1 MKAIILAAG
10 LGTRLRPYSR
20 HTPKPLFTF
29 GQRPLLDIVIERLAR
44 SGCTAAMINTHYHHA
59 QIEAF
64 LAGQAYSFPVL
75 TRHEPEILGTG
86 GGIRNMADFWDSA
99 PMLVLNA
106 DVVCDIDL
114 ERVYRFHAQH
124 DAPVTM
130 VMHDCEAFNSVW
142 VDEQDRVIG
151 FHGPPSESRKL
162 RRLAFTGIHVVDR
175 RILDY
180 LPAAGPAH
188 IIDAYQRMLA
198 DGETIKAFVSRDHYW
213 RDIGTPENYRTAVY
227 DHMAP
232 AAFAAAFGSPPDE
245 PIQCRR
251 LHGDG
256 SDRQWFRLSC
266 GKRRLILAD
275 HGLRLTRSQQEVDA
289 YVDIGRHLWSCDHA
303 VPRIWSFDRLAG
315 LVFVED
321 LGDQNLQQRAARLTA
336 SAKLKLYRR
345 VIDRWLHMA
354 VRCRKGFD
362 PQWTYQTRRYDRQ
375 VILENECRYFVE
387 AFLNG
392 YLGWDLG
399 YQDLAAEF
407 EALARETAQLEP
419 IGLMHRDL
427 QSRNIMLRNE
437 DIVFI
442 DFQGA
447 RLGPLQYDLA
457 SLLIDP
463 YVALSQSMQQ
473 DLLAYGSERLERQY
487 GIAATRFER
496 GYPYCALTRNLQMLG
511 AFAYLSRIKGKTQ
524 FEAYIPRAVER
535 LVRRLADTQSFAV
548 PFLKLTQAAE
558 QAAKQITSDAQD
570 TGDSE
575 SIH

>member
-1 MKAIILAAG
+1 MKAMILAAG
-10 LGTRLRPYSR
+10 LGTRLRPYSQ
-20 HTPKPLFTF
+20 HIPKPLFTI
-29 GQRPLLDIVIERLAR
+29 GQRPLLDIVIERLVR
-44 SGCTAAMINTHYHHA
+44 TGCTAAMINTHYHHA

-64 LAGQAYSFPVL
+64 VAEQAYTLPVM

-86 GGIRNMADFWDSA
+86 GGIRNMADFWDSD

-114 ERVYRFHAQH
+114 RHAYRFHAQH
-124 DAPVTM
+124 DAPVTL
-130 VMHDCEAFNSVW
+130 VMHDCEDFNSVW
-142 VDEQDRVIG
+142 VDGQERVIG
-151 FHGPPSESRKL
+151 FHGRPSEPGQV
-162 RRLAFTGIHVVDR
+162 RRLAFTGIHVLDR

-188 IIDAYQRMLA
+188 IIDAYEHMLA
-198 DGETIKAFVSRDHYW
+198 DGVTIKAYVSRDHYW
-213 RDIGTPENYRTAVY
+213 RDIGTPENYRAAVY

-232 AAFAAAFGSPPDE
+232 AAFAAAFGSPPRE
-245 PIQCRR
+245 PIECRR

-256 SDRQWFRLSC
+256 SDRQWFRLTSEN
-266 GKRRLILAD
+266 RRLILAD
-275 HGLRLTRSQQEVDA
+275 HGLRSAPSRQEVDA
-289 YVDIGRHLWSCDHA
+289 YVDIGGHLWSCGQA
-303 VPRIWSFDRLAG
+303 VPRIWSFDRQAG

-321 LGDQNLQQRAARLTA
+321 LGDQNLQRAAKRLDG
-336 SAKLKLYRR
+336 SAKLELYRR

-392 YLGWDLG
+392 YLGWDLR
-399 YQDLAAEF
+399 YNDLAVEF
-407 EALARETAQLEP
+407 EALARETEKIEP

-463 YVALSQSMQQ
+463 YVALPQSMQQ
-473 DLLAYGSERLERQY
+473 DLLSYGSERLQGRY
-487 GIAATRFER
+487 GIEAKGFER
-496 GYPYCALTRNLQMLG
+496 GYPYCALTRNIQMLG
-511 AFAYLSRIKGKTQ
+511 AFSHLSRVKGKTE
-524 FEAYIPRAVER
+524 FETYIPRAVER
-535 LVRRLADTQSFAV
+535 LVRRLADPQSFAV
-548 PFLKLTQAAE
+548 PLPKLTQTAE
-558 QAAKQITSDAQD
+558 RAAKQLKINAKTNM
-570 TGDSE
+570 
-575 SIH
+575 